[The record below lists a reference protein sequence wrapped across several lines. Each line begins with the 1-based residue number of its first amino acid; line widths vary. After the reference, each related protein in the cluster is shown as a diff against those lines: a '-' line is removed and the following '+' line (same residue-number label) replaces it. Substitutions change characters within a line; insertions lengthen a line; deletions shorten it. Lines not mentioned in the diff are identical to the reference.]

1 MKKILGF
8 FSIISFIF
16 FLFVGNAFADVMEPS
31 LLEKTAD
38 LISNPFIAAIILA
51 VGFTGILKEMMITE
65 KKYIGGTVAFIS
77 FGSFFGIKLL
87 SHQISPIDI
96 ALIILGVLLIIVEI
110 FFIPGLG
117 LPGIIGTI
125 MAFIGIVR
133 CSRSIDEA
141 LQLGCLVFLFVFA
154 FTFALIKF
162 MGVKLKIHGWSIS
175 SETEYTSDGSIE
187 EEHPQPE
194 LTIDLIGITTT
205 DLKPGGKA
213 KFKVLEEEVI
223 SDVVAQKN
231 AFIEINKKVQIVDNS
246 GNRIVVKEIIEEEK

>member
-1 MKKILGF
+1 MRKKIDF
-8 FSIISFIF
+8 FSLI
-16 FLFVGNAFADVMEPS
+16 LFVSILFTGYAFADVMEPS

-38 LISNPFIAAIILA
+38 FISNPFIAAIILA
-51 VGFTGILKEMMITE
+51 FGFTGILKEMMITE

-77 FGSFFGIKLL
+77 FGSFFGVKLL
-87 SHQISPIDI
+87 AHQINPIDI
-96 ALIILGVLLIIVEI
+96 ALIVLGVLLIIVEI

-175 SETEYTSDGSIE
+175 SESDYTKDGSIE

-194 LTIDLIGITTT
+194 LTVDLIGITTT
-205 DLKPGGKA
+205 ALKPGGKA
-213 KFKVLEEEVI
+213 KFKVFEEEVI

-246 GNRIVVKEIIEEEK
+246 GNRIVVKEIVEEEK